1 MIPYTWL
8 EEAAE
13 RIAPH
18 IRATPLSYDPNND
31 LFLKWENHQVTG
43 SFKARGALNKVLNLQ
58 AWEIERGLVAA
69 SAGNHGQ
76 GVALAAQLVGARATI
91 FASEHAVPAKLDAM
105 RALGA
110 EVRLVEGGY
119 GEAEKAG
126 IAYAGEH
133 QAVWVSPYN
142 DGQVIAGQGTLGLEL
157 LQELSNLP
165 ESTWVVPVGGGGLI
179 AGMGAALEAF
189 FPSTGINNGSA
200 IETGEVSSATR
211 KTRLV
216 GVQSTASPFMHA
228 LFTCGDQT
236 GVNELDSLAD
246 GLSGPV
252 EDQSL
257 TIPLVRNFVDEIV
270 LVEEVEIRRAIV
282 YAWERY
288 RERIEGS
295 AAVALAAVLEQHVR
309 ARPAVVVL
317 TGGNIQPEVHQA
329 LLEVSNQNQYSGN

>member
-43 SFKARGALNKVLNLQ
+43 SFKARGALNKVLILQ
-58 AWEIERGLVAA
+58 PWEVQRGLVAA

-76 GVALAAQLVGARATI
+76 GVALAAQLVGAHATI
-91 FASEHAVPAKLDAM
+91 FASDHAVPTKLEAM
-105 RALGA
+105 RAMGA
-110 EVRLVEGGY
+110 EVHLVAGGY

-126 IAYAGEH
+126 IAYAAQHE
-133 QAVWVSPYN
+133 AIWVSPYN

-157 LQELSNLP
+157 LQELATLP

-179 AGMGAALEAF
+179 AGIGAAIEAF
-189 FPSTGINNGSA
+189 FPSSGATSQSG
-200 IETGEVSSATR
+200 ETTPPSR
-211 KTRLV
+211 KPRLV
-216 GVQSTASPFMHA
+216 GVQSTASPYMHA
-228 LFTCGDQT
+228 LFTRGAQE
-236 GVNELDSLAD
+236 GVVELESLAD

-252 EDQSL
+252 EAQSL
-257 TIPLVRNFVDEIV
+257 TIPLVRSFVDEIV
-270 LVEEVEIRRAIV
+270 LVEEIEIQRAIV

-295 AAVALAAVLEQHVR
+295 AAVALAAVLENRVS

-317 TGGNIQPEVHQA
+317 SGGNIQSEVHQA
-329 LLEVSNQNQYSGN
+329 LLNYGKS

>member
-18 IRATPLSYDPNND
+18 VRATPLSYDPNND

-58 AWEIERGLVAA
+58 PWEIERGLVTA

-76 GVALAAQLVGARATI
+76 GVALAAQLVGAQATI
-91 FASEHAVPAKLDAM
+91 FASEHAVAAKIAAM
-105 RALGA
+105 QALGA
-110 EVRLVEGGY
+110 EVRLVAGGY

-126 IAYAGEH
+126 IAFANEYE
-133 QAVWVSPYN
+133 AVWISPYN

-157 LQELSNLP
+157 LQELANLP

-179 AGMGAALEAF
+179 AGIGAALEAY
-189 FPSTGINNGSA
+189 FPPTSP
-200 IETGEVSSATR
+200 IEDSDGASLPIG
-211 KTRLV
+211 KPRLV

-228 LFTCGDQT
+228 LFTRGAQT
-236 GVNELDSLAD
+236 GVVELETLAD

-257 TIPLVRNFVDEIV
+257 TIPLVRSFVDEIV
-270 LVEEVEIRRAIV
+270 LVEEDEIQHAIV

-295 AAVALAAVLEQHVR
+295 AAVALAAVLELHVH

-329 LLEVSNQNQYSGN
+329 LLDRSSQHQ

>member
-58 AWEIERGLVAA
+58 PWEIERGLVAA

-76 GVALAAQLVGARATI
+76 GVALAAQLVGVQADI
-91 FASEHAVPAKLDAM
+91 FASEHATPTKLEAM

-110 EVRLVEGGY
+110 TVHLVHGGY
-119 GEAEKAG
+119 GEAEAAG
-126 IAYAGEH
+126 IDYAAEH
-133 QAVWVSPYN
+133 EAVWISPYN

-157 LQELSNLP
+157 LQELANLP

-179 AGMGAALEAF
+179 SGMGAALEAF
-189 FPSTGINNGSA
+189 FPADGTA
-200 IETGEVSSATR
+200 IEADESSQPVR
-211 KTRLV
+211 KPRLI

-228 LFTCGDQT
+228 LFTQGSQA
-236 GVNELDSLAD
+236 GVVELDSLAD

-252 EDQSL
+252 EAQSL
-257 TIPLVRNFVDEIV
+257 TIPLVHKFVNEIV
-270 LVEEVEIRRAIV
+270 LVEEAEIEHAIA

-288 RERIEGS
+288 HERIEGS
-295 AAVALAAVLEQHVR
+295 AAVALAAVLEQR
-309 ARPAVVVL
+309 ISARPAVVVL
-317 TGGNIQPEVHQA
+317 TGGNIQPELHQA
-329 LLEVSNQNQYSGN
+329 LLDRSAHLE